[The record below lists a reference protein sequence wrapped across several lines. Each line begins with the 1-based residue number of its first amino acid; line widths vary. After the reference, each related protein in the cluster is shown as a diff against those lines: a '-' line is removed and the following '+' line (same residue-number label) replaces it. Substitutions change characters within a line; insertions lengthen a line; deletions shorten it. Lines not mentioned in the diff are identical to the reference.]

1 MSDTVRLSRR
11 GLLAGLAGTAALSHL
26 TPRAIAQTKAKLVVV
41 GGGFG
46 GATAA
51 KFLKHFLPNAS
62 VTLIEP
68 NERYVACPFSNLV
81 IGGLRTMR
89 EQTFTYD
96 ALKAAG
102 IDVIHQTARNIDAE
116 TRTVTLAEGGGE
128 VGYDKLILSPGVDIR
143 WQALEGY
150 EEPAAEIMPHA
161 WKAGAQTRLLRR
173 QLEAME
179 DGGLVIMS
187 VPTAPFRCPP
197 GPYERAS
204 LIAHYL
210 KTEKPNSKL
219 LILDAKDTFS
229 KQRLFVAEWAARYP
243 DHLEWRGAS
252 DFGRVVSVDPST
264 MTVSTDFE
272 DFTPSVANIIP
283 PQRAG
288 EIAGRAGVTDQTGW
302 CPIDPLDFS
311 STLQPDI
318 HVIGDATIAAPM
330 PKSAFSAN
338 LQAKF
343 AAMQIARALSGLD
356 VEPTVLANTCYSYVA
371 PDAAIS
377 ITGVYSNAEGKL
389 TSIEGAGG
397 LSPDGGGDR
406 VRAAEAAQAEAW
418 FRTVTEEAFG

>member
-1 MSDTVRLSRR
+1 MSDVFLLSRR
-11 GLLAGLAGTAALSHL
+11 GLIAGIAGAAALPNL
-26 TPRAIAQTKAKLVVV
+26 TPRAIAQTSAKLVVV

-81 IGGLRTMR
+81 IGGLREMST
-89 EQTFTYD
+89 QSFTYD
-96 ALKAAG
+96 GLRATG
-102 IDVIHQTARNIDAE
+102 VEVIHQTARDIDPEA
-116 TRTVTLAEGGGE
+116 RTVTLAEGGGE
-128 VGYDKLILSPGVDIR
+128 VSYDKLVLSPGVDIR

-150 EEPAAEIMPHA
+150 DESAAEVMPHA
-161 WKAGAQTRLLRR
+161 WKAGAQTELLRQ
-173 QLEAME
+173 QLVGME

-219 LILDAKDTFS
+219 LILDAKDEFS
-229 KQRLFVAEWAARYP
+229 KKPLFLAEWAARYP

-252 DFGRVVSVDPST
+252 DFGRVASVDPAT

-272 DFTPSVANIIP
+272 DFTADVANIIP

-302 CPIDPLDFS
+302 CPINPLDFS
-311 STLQPDI
+311 SPLQPDI

-343 AAMQIARALSGLD
+343 CAMQIARGLSGLP

-377 ITGVYSNAEGKL
+377 ITGVYSNADGKL

-397 LSPDGGGDR
+397 LSPAEGGEG
-406 VRAAEAAQAEAW
+406 VRTAEAAQADAW
-418 FRTVTEEAFG
+418 FRTITNEAFG